1 MQEAEM
7 IFKSE
12 NLICCSPKNIV
23 SHYSFSSCQIL
34 NSPDDSNTEDNK
46 KYAECLENPS
56 SNCPNGNKLKKFNL
70 NDVPESEETN
80 EKICAEAA
88 HTNFNAWKR

>member
-23 SHYSFSSCQIL
+23 RHYSFSSCQTL
-34 NSPDDSNTEDNK
+34 NLPDDSNIEENE

-56 SNCPNGNKLKKFNL
+56 LNCLNGNKLKKFNL
-70 NDVPESEETN
+70 NEASESEETN

-88 HTNFNAWKR
+88 DTNFNA